1 MSATSP
7 SNTIGVLAYPGAQL
21 AAVYGLL
28 DLFSTANRFA
38 RQNGHAAAPVT
49 GLKLDDFADAEYE
62 KLAALIVPPSLDGGA
77 PGDTVPALAAGIRRH
92 HDEGTIVC
100 SVCAGA
106 FLVAETGLLNGRT
119 VTTHWALADRFAKSY
134 PGPIL
139 DIDKLIVDDGDIV
152 TAGGLMAWVDL
163 GLRLIDRFAG
173 PAVMQATARFFLVDP
188 SGREQRYY
196 STFQPRLDHGDT
208 PIRKVQHWL
217 QKRGNEAVTV
227 PGMAA
232 VAGLGERTFLR
243 RFQKA
248 TGLNPSEYLQ
258 HLRVGKA
265 RDLLESSRLAF
276 DQIAWRV
283 GYEDSGALRR
293 IFQKTT
299 GLTPGEYRKR
309 FSSLI

>member
-1 MSATSP
+1 MPPSSP
-7 SNTIGVLAYPGAQL
+7 SYTIGVLAYPGAQL

-28 DLFSTANRFA
+28 DLFATANRLA
-38 RQNGHAAAPVT
+38 HQNGHAAPQVS
-49 GLKLDDFADAEYE
+49 GLILDRFVDAKTE

-77 PGDTVPALAAGIRRH
+77 PYEAVPGLAAGIRH
-92 HDEGTIVC
+92 HHAEGAVVC

-106 FLVAETGLLNGRT
+106 FLLAETGLLDGRT
-119 VTTHWALADRFAKSY
+119 VTTHWALADRFAETY
-134 PGPIL
+134 PGPLL
-139 DIDKLIVDDGDIV
+139 DIDKLIIDDGDIV

-163 GLRLIDRFAG
+163 GLRLIDRFSG

-188 SGREQRYY
+188 SGREQRFYH
-196 STFQPRLDHGDT
+196 TFQPRLDHGDA

-217 QKRGNEAVTV
+217 QRRGNEAVTV

-248 TGLNPSEYLQ
+248 TGLKPSEYLQ
-258 HLRVGKA
+258 HLRVSKA
-265 RDLLESSRLAF
+265 RDLLESSPLAF

-293 IFQKTT
+293 VFQKTT

-309 FSSLI
+309 FSPLI

>member
-1 MSATSP
+1 MYPSAP
-7 SNTIGVLAYPGAQL
+7 SNTIGILAYPGAQM

-28 DLFSTANRFA
+28 DLFATANRLA
-38 RQNGHAAAPVT
+38 HQNGGSAPPLAA
-49 GLKLDDFADAEYE
+49 LKMDTFDDSKAES
-62 KLAALIVPPSLDGGA
+62 LAALIVPPSLDGGA
-77 PGDTVPALAAGIRRH
+77 PGEAIPRLAAGIRRH
-92 HDEGTIVC
+92 HDAGAIVC

-106 FLVAETGLLNGRT
+106 FLLAETGLLDGRT
-119 VTTHWALADRFAKSY
+119 VTTHWALADRFSVTY
-134 PGPIL
+134 PGPVL

-188 SGREQRYY
+188 GGREQRHY

-208 PIRKVQHWL
+208 PVRKVQHWL
-217 QKRGNEAVTV
+217 QRHGEKAVTV

-232 VAGLGERTFLR
+232 IAGLGERTFLR
-243 RFQKA
+243 RFQRA
-248 TGLNPSEYLQ
+248 TGFNPSEYLQ
-258 HLRVGKA
+258 HLRVGRA

-283 GYEDSGALRR
+283 GYEDSGAFRR
-293 IFQKTT
+293 VFQKTT

-309 FSSLI
+309 FSSPS